1 MVYIVIAKCMH
12 TFSWTNDSTVQYNR
26 RQLS

>member
-1 MVYIVIAKCMH
+1 MFYIVIAKCTY